1 MHVKKNLLEV
11 YQHTSS
17 SIVLPLGSVEKEM
30 HADTPQKGQAK
41 KSRSRILA
49 HCLNSH
55 CIKKKKIKLSPEEK
69 ERTKSLRYVVAIG
82 GQSIPAASLPKG
94 LRVRKTRENDL
105 MVVALC

>member
-41 KSRSRILA
+41 KSRSHILA

-55 CIKKKKIKLSPEEK
+55 CIKKKK
-69 ERTKSLRYVVAIG
+69 KSNYPQKRRN
-82 GQSIPAASLPKG
+82 G
-94 LRVRKTRENDL
+94 LR
-105 MVVALC
+105 A